1 MKFKACKR
9 GHKLRTWGDT
19 FGCGRLITNKAGS
32 NRWRLAHGRFVKAS
46 KMFKVPFESSTSI
59 LASGGIYRPTWESLL
74 GHFLLRQ
81 WRRCN

>member
-9 GHKLRTWGDT
+9 GHKRRTWGDT

-46 KMFKVPFESSTSI
+46 KMFKVPFELTTSI
-59 LASGGIYRPTWESLL
+59 LSSSGIYRLAWESSL

-81 WRRCN
+81 WIRCN